1 MDNGQNLFVGVARL
15 EVHIPEA
22 RSLKDRRRALRPL
35 IERLRNR
42 HRVLVIETGN
52 AELHQRAGLAIC
64 GLSSTAADLE
74 QRFDRVRGTV
84 DEIWAGMIL
93 SWDLELIQVAGE

>member
-1 MDNGQNLFVGVARL
+1 
-15 EVHIPEA
+15 
-22 RSLKDRRRALRPL
+22 L

-42 HRVLVIETGN
+42 HRVLVIETGDT
-52 AELHQRAGLAIC
+52 ELYQRAALAIC

-84 DEIWAGMIL
+84 DETWAGIIL
-93 SWDLELIQVAGE
+93 NWDIELIQV